1 MRDWIEHVDR
11 ILTATGEDLLKDNG
25 KVSRQ
30 QMIEKVEKEYKK
42 YSERTLSPV
51 EKDYLA
57 EIKSIEQIAKKGGRK
72 DE

>member
-1 MRDWIEHVDR
+1 M
-11 ILTATGEDLLKDNG
+11 LKDNG
-25 KVSRQ
+25 KISRQ

>member
-1 MRDWIEHVDR
+1 
-11 ILTATGEDLLKDNG
+11 
-25 KVSRQ
+25 
-30 QMIEKVEKEYKK
+30 MIEKVEKEYKK

-72 DE
+72 DDKIDELLKNEKVEWKARGSIYNI